1 MSRFT
6 LSSKDKTLQSS
17 MISKAINLLS
27 LIGKAKR
34 PMTFSDLVN
43 QSELSKSTVH
53 RILNNLID
61 EQMIQHHKPMKVY
74 LLGPKAFEIMKQA
87 YGGYDLQALAVD
99 GMMGLQKETGRNVS
113 ISVVEGD
120 YAVVLRAFDSS
131 DSFGGHSRPGLR
143 EPLHVCAAGKALVA
157 YLPST
162 LLEAKFEK
170 YDFFSR
176 TSNTISSLDDFRQ
189 ELEIVR
195 KLGYATSDKEEY
207 EYICGI
213 AAPIFNYVG
222 EVIASIN
229 VWGTTE
235 ETSLEELKQ
244 YTEKLIV
251 VTQDVTDL
259 IGGASDE
266 SKLS

>member
-1 MSRFT
+1 
-6 LSSKDKTLQSS
+6 
-17 MISKAINLLS
+17 MISKAINLLA
-27 LIGKAKR
+27 LIGKAKC
-34 PMTFSDLVN
+34 PMTFSDLVK

-53 RILNNLID
+53 RILKNLMD
-61 EQMIQHHKPMKVY
+61 EQMVQHHKPMKVY
-74 LLGPKAFEIMKQA
+74 LLGPKAFEILKQA

-120 YAVVLRAFDSS
+120 YSVVLRAFDSS

-157 YLPST
+157 YLPPA
-162 LLEAKFEK
+162 LFDAKFEK

-176 TSNTISSLDDFRQ
+176 TSYTISSLDDFRAD
-189 ELEIVR
+189 LSIVR
-195 KLGYATSDKEEY
+195 ERGYATSDKEEY
-207 EYICGI
+207 DYICGV

-229 VWGTTE
+229 IWGTTE
-235 ETSLEELKQ
+235 ETSLEALKRH
-244 YTEKLIV
+244 TDKLIT
-251 VTQDVTDL
+251 VTQNVTDL
-259 IGGASDE
+259 IGGASD
-266 SKLS
+266 

>member
-1 MSRFT
+1 M
-6 LSSKDKTLQSS
+6 QSS

-27 LIGKAKR
+27 LIGKAKC
-34 PMTFSDLVN
+34 PMTFSDLVR

-53 RILNNLID
+53 RILNILID

-74 LLGPKAFEIMKQA
+74 LLGPKAFEMLKQA

-99 GMMGLQKETGRNVS
+99 GMMELQKVTGRNIS
-113 ISVVEGD
+113 ISVIEGD
-120 YAVVLRAFDSS
+120 YAVVLRTFDSS

-157 YLPST
+157 HLPT
-162 LLEAKFEK
+162 ALFDAKFEK

-176 TSNTISSLDDFRQ
+176 TTQTITSIDAFRS
-189 ELEIVR
+189 ELERVR
-195 KLGYATSDKEEY
+195 ERGYATSDREEY
-207 EYICGI
+207 DYICGI

-235 ETSLEELKQ
+235 ETSLEQLEQ
-244 YTEKLIV
+244 YAKKLV
-251 VTQDVTDL
+251 LVTQNISDL
-259 IGGASDE
+259 IGGAQE
-266 SKLS
+266 